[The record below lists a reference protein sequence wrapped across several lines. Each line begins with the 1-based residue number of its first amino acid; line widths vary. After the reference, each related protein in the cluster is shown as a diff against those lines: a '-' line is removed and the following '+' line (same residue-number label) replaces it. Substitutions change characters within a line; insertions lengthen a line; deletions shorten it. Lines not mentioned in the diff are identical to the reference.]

1 MEGYSEKMYQL
12 IERRLYDIA
21 GVTDKSVNV
30 YYNGTLIKQKTFD
43 KYIKLYLNPE
53 EKLIYEDIHER
64 WSLGIAL
71 SSNDKFEQ
79 VSFVNGIAT
88 PKGGKH
94 VDCITKQIVQMLT
107 THIEKKEKTKVKD
120 NYIRIILKYLLILRL
135 KIRHLIVKQRK
146 VNYCS
151 K

>member
-1 MEGYSEKMYQL
+1 MFKVYPRFKNNMKTRGKPKTTKYSQKPYTKISWVADFERFGLEGYTDKMYQL

-53 EKLIYEDIHER
+53 EKLIYEDIHDG

-88 PKGGKH
+88 PKGGKT
-94 VDCITKQIVQMLT
+94 CRLYY
-107 THIEKKEKTKVKD
+107 KTNCSNAD
-120 NYIRIILKYLLILRL
+120 NAY
-135 KIRHLIVKQRK
+135 
-146 VNYCS
+146 
-151 K
+151 